1 MKQYK
6 TLIIYT
12 ISNDQSKKS
21 FEEELEKYGLERV
34 GEQGLSL
41 IHI

>member
-21 FEEELEKYGLERV
+21 FEEELENTD
-34 GEQGLSL
+34 
-41 IHI
+41 

>member
-1 MKQYK
+1 MKEYK

-21 FEEELEKYGLERV
+21 FEEELEKYGH
-34 GEQGLSL
+34 SCKYPWL
-41 IHI
+41 IFVV

>member
-21 FEEELEKYGLERV
+21 FEEELEKYIIKIIRRE
-34 GEQGLSL
+34 
-41 IHI
+41 